1 MYRVI
6 YYNDLNIVT
15 DKPFETQAAAEAFAD
30 DLDWSHIVSMSES
43 RTITDVATP

>member
-15 DKPFETQAAAEAFAD
+15 DKSFETQAAAEAFAGT
-30 DLDWSHIVSMSES
+30 LDWYKIITLTES
-43 RTITDVATP
+43 RVIADVVTP